1 MRFRTVGNKYDVA
14 FIVVHNSM
22 TAKTI
27 PQGAPVFF
35 ILNATNDGL
44 DVRDANTAAGAGQE
58 AIAGIVATNG
68 GLQPL
73 GYGEAQVFGI
83 CPSTRIITAT
93 RTTSTD
99 SYNSFTAILPFDI
112 LAINTLSG
120 YDALSRSGA
129 GSATAIVH
137 NIIAAASYTS
147 TASQSSS
154 FDTTSR
160 TAITSTLKTFLRIL

>member
-1 MRFRTVGNKYDVA
+1 MRFRTVGNKYDA
-14 FIVVHNSM
+14 AYIVVHNAM

-35 ILNATNDGL
+35 LLNGTNDGL
-44 DVRDANTAAGAGQE
+44 DVQDANTSAGAGQE
-58 AIAGIVATNG
+58 AIAGIVVTNG
-68 GLQPL
+68 GLPPL

-83 CPSTRIITAT
+83 CQSTRIVTAT

-112 LAINTLSG
+112 MQVNTQTNV
-120 YDALSRSGA
+120 DAVSRSAA

-137 NIIAAASYTS
+137 NIINVASYTS

-154 FDTTSR
+154 FDTTAR
-160 TAITSTLKTFLRIL
+160 TAITTTQKTFLRLM